1 MAVPLW
7 LVGGVGA
14 LALGGL
20 LWQEGQLPGGPT
32 GHSHPAAPRCE
43 VPVTLHLASV
53 DPRFRLEREAVQ
65 AALDAAVSM
74 WDEQTPERLFR
85 QREGEGMPVR
95 LVFDERQAGAQTRD
109 RARAELERLQRRIA
123 EREERLDHRH
133 SALAADAAGY
143 QRHLEDVQA
152 RQRDYERAVAAWNAG
167 RMEHSAGNRERLE
180 RQRRA
185 LDSARTDLEQ
195 RRRTLERRRDEL
207 NREIRELEGEID
219 AFNARVAELNRE
231 VTALGAF
238 DMALYEQQGARRSI
252 SVFKA
257 SDADELRLTLAH
269 ELGHALG
276 IEHVDDPA
284 AVMHAILGEANAGR
298 RDLSDADRRA
308 LAAACGVELERR

>member
-1 MAVPLW
+1 MAIPLW

-14 LALGGL
+14 LALGGF
-20 LWQEGQLPGGPT
+20 LWQEGQLPGGST
-32 GHSHPAAPRCE
+32 GHAHQAAPRCE
-43 VPVTLHLASV
+43 VPITLHLEAV
-53 DPRFRLEREAVQ
+53 DPRFRLERDAVQ

-74 WDEQTPERLFR
+74 WDGQTPETLFR

-95 LVFDERQAGAQTRD
+95 LVFDERQAGAESRD
-109 RARAELERLQRRIA
+109 RARAELDRLKRGIA

-143 QRHLEDVQA
+143 QRRLEDLQA
-152 RQRDYERAVAAWNAG
+152 RQREYGEAVAAWNAG
-167 RMEHSAGNRERLE
+167 RMAHSAGNRERLE

-185 LDSARTDLEQ
+185 LDSARDDLEQ

-207 NREIRELEGEID
+207 NREIRELEGEIEG
-219 AFNARVAELNRE
+219 FNQRVAELNRE
-231 VTALGAF
+231 IGATGAF
-238 DMALYEQQGARRSI
+238 DMAVYEQQGARRSI
-252 SVFKA
+252 TVFKA

-284 AVMHAILGEANAGR
+284 AVMHAMLGEANAGR

-308 LAAACGVELERR
+308 LAAACGVELER